1 MMDSAQFEEII
12 TKKFPSLIDK
22 QLQQLKA
29 CEQLY
34 LEWNA
39 KINVISRKDVDGFF
53 AHHLLHS
60 LGIALYAGERL
71 SEKTVL
77 DLGTGGG
84 FPGIPLAIFYPES
97 RCTLC
102 DSIGKKTLVARSV
115 AEALGLENVEVV
127 CARAESL
134 PGTFD
139 YVVSRAVADMS
150 DLLGWV
156 KSKFGEGLIC
166 LKGGNIV
173 PETAAAA
180 ARYRLPVEKISCRS
194 LQEWLTPSDLG
205 EDYAW
210 FDQKFVL
217 EVPPVR

>member
-1 MMDSAQFEEII
+1 MDGARFEEIL
-12 TKKFPSLIDK
+12 TRKLPSLK
-22 QLQQLKA
+22 SEQLQQLTA
-29 CEQLY
+29 CRQLY

-71 SEKTVL
+71 RGKRVL

-84 FPGIPLAIFYPES
+84 FPGIPLAIVYPQS
-97 RCTLC
+97 RFILC
-102 DSIGKKTLVARSV
+102 DSIGKKTLVAKSV
-115 AEALGLENVEVV
+115 AESLGLENVEVV

-134 PGTFD
+134 PGEFD
-139 YVVSRAVADMS
+139 YVVSRAVAGLGE
-150 DLLGWV
+150 LLGWV
-156 KSKFGEGLIC
+156 KGRYGEGLIC
-166 LKGGNIV
+166 LKGGDIV
-173 PETAAAA
+173 PEMAAAA
-180 ARYRLPVEKISCRS
+180 ARYRLPAEKISCRS
-194 LQEWLTPSDLG
+194 LQEWLTPSELG
-205 EDYAW
+205 EDYSW